1 MELEEIKEQ
10 LNKLQKEKQ
19 EAIEKRRISNKLQ
32 RERILKENPNY
43 YKDKKKIFLEK
54 NPNYNKEYQ
63 QRPEQIEYRRKWI
76 ENNRD
81 RVNEYQRNLYKKNI
95 ENL

>member
-1 MELEEIKEQ
+1 MELEELKEQ

>member
-1 MELEEIKEQ
+1 MKLEELKEQ

>member
-1 MELEEIKEQ
+1 MELEELKEQ

-63 QRPEQIEYRRKWI
+63 QRPEQIEYRRKLI